1 MALGPVEL
9 ASAGAS
15 IALFNQALKI
25 SVAPLVSITTSF
37 VAEEDTKEKINT
49 IEAEKQFNESV
60 KAKSNGINSND
71 HLPQDIK
78 LENSETPT
86 EAFAANG
93 EKNDAFAVPQNV
105 DKEVGSKK
113 RHLASASTAL
123 LFGTIL
129 GLLQATILISAAK
142 PLLGVI
148 GLKHGSPMLFPAIKY
163 LRLRALGS
171 PAVLLFL
178 VMQGIFRGFKD
189 TKTPLYV
196 IVAGYTFNV
205 ALDPLLIFYCKLGIQ
220 GAAISHVI
228 SQYIMAL
235 ALLLLLMK
243 KMILLPPSIKNLQIS
258 KFLKNG
264 GLVLARIVAATFC
277 VTLSASFAARLGPIE
292 MAAFQTCL
300 QVWLTSSLLADGLAV
315 AGQAILACSFAEKDY
330 EKLTAASART
340 VQFGIV
346 LGLGLSLVVGIGL
359 YFGAGI
365 FSKSILVVNLIR
377 IGVPFVAATQPINS
391 LAFVFDGVL
400 SGASDFAYSGYS
412 LASSHDFIL
421 FCRNFSLYVSLS
433 ILILSK
439 FCTFS
444 GHSVITKCCSTVPSL
459 QETWFCWDLDW
470 INHLYESSHVCWC
483 MEAGNRNRT
492 MAIP

>member
-37 VAEEDTKEKINT
+37 VAEEDTMEKINT
-49 IEAEKQFNESV
+49 IAAEKHFNESV
-60 KAKSNGINSND
+60 KAESNQVTSND

-86 EAFAANG
+86 EDFAANV

-105 DKEVGSKK
+105 DKESTLRSEKNNEDGNKK
-113 RHLASASTAL
+113 RHLASGSTAL

-148 GLKHGSPMLFPAIKY
+148 GLKHGSPMLLPAIKY

-196 IVAGYTFNV
+196 IVAGYSFNV

-235 ALLLLLMK
+235 TLLLLLMK

-258 KFLKNG
+258 KFLKN

-377 IGVPFVAATQPINS
+377 IVVPFVAATQPINS

-412 LASSHDFIL
+412 LASSHDFIHFSPL
-421 FCRNFSLYVSLS
+421 FFTVCNLYINLFYQSSAFFQVIVSSLS
-433 ILILSK
+433 VAPLFLLYKRYGFIGIWIGLTIYM
-439 FCTFS
+439 
-444 GHSVITKCCSTVPSL
+444 SL
-459 QETWFCWDLDW
+459 RMF
-470 INHLYESSHVCWC
+470 
-483 MEAGNRNRT
+483 AGVWR
-492 MAIP
+492 